1 MIPTSF
7 DESNNALSPPDDM
20 TADECSSLSVWQGD
34 APIGERDATIPVTI
48 SCWKLT
54 KDELDLI
61 NQTGRVWLTVY
72 GGGMPPVSLQI
83 ENPFE

>member
-54 KDELDLI
+54 KE
-61 NQTGRVWLTVY
+61 
-72 GGGMPPVSLQI
+72 
-83 ENPFE
+83 